1 MKSVTTAAV
10 AAVVGLAWVGV
21 LRGEDWVPAEQWLP
35 QSYWLVLEIPSLAQA
50 QKSFQTTALHDIWT
64 EPDVQAAV
72 KGLRDVV
79 GDKLPPEGFVKKH
92 LGVKLRDFT
101 SLFAGQ
107 VCLALGMSPESLEKE
122 IPTFVLVADL
132 GENVARFNEV
142 VRTVVGKIREQEE
155 VEHHVE
161 KVNGREFHTLGPAGD
176 DPLVYTF
183 VGRALLAS
191 WSRPELE
198 RLAPRVGKR
207 QPDSLAQGA
216 MWRHVVTQD
225 RDTAPFLRSCF
236 DMSKVLDFLRTLTTA
251 EQLGEYS
258 RRDVEQ
264 TLRVVDVL
272 GLKGLRFFVSSLSA
286 RGRGL
291 ENRGALAFSAP
302 RKGVL
307 KAILP
312 KGVPDTTLAFVPQN
326 VNSMAAGTIDLG
338 LAWDSVTAGLRAATE
353 GPQRYDHLMGGLRG
367 FEQQLQLSIRNDLL
381 GAMGPTFAVFVQ
393 PGGAGLL
400 GGLTGLVIVAEC
412 PAPQKLDAAIQK
424 LCSLG
429 AGHFQLQTIPGEVP
443 VRYLQFG
450 QQMPIGITPSY
461 AIANGHVVIG
471 LMSQTV
477 RSILARVKAGGPS
490 VLDNPAFQQAMA
502 GMPAERLS
510 LQFCDTKSSLPAMY
524 NGLLPLVQTISRVTG
539 IQINAALL
547 PPSEV
552 IAKHLFPAGSV
563 TYGEDGMLK
572 WRDYSPA
579 GPLSYLSTGHS
590 SSTAA
595 MLAGMLLPALT
606 RSRADA
612 RKMKCRSNLRRIGIA
627 GVQYLDQKGEQK
639 WFPRKLEDLVT
650 AKIIDE
656 PTVFICPC
664 TDDKPQ
670 PGKFVCS
677 YESAFDR
684 LGVRTD
690 DSVPGDLLHTWDK
703 LGNHDAGRHVCF
715 MDGHVEFL
723 TEAQFQE
730 ALKRLD
736 EYGAKLKQERGVK

>member
-1 MKSVTTAAV
+1 MKSVTAAAV
-10 AAVVGLAWVGV
+10 AAVVGLAWAGV

-35 QSYWLVLEIPSLAQA
+35 QSYWLVVEVPSLAQA
-50 QKSFQTTALHDIWT
+50 RKSFQTTALHDIWT

-72 KGLRDVV
+72 KGLRDAV

-92 LGVKLRDFT
+92 LGVELRDVT

-122 IPTFVLVADL
+122 IPMFVLVADL
-132 GENVARFNEV
+132 GENVARFKEV
-142 VRTVVGKIREQEE
+142 VGTVVGRIREQAD

-161 KVNGREFHTLGPAGD
+161 KVNGREFYTLGPAGD

-191 WSRPELE
+191 WSRPALE

-216 MWRHVVTQD
+216 MWRQVVAQD
-225 RDTAPFLRSCF
+225 RDTVPFLRSCF
-236 DMSKVLDFLRTLTTA
+236 DVTKIFDFLKTLTTA
-251 EQLGEYS
+251 EQMGEYD
-258 RRDVEQ
+258 RQDVEKA
-264 TLRVVDVL
+264 LRVMDAI
-272 GLKGLRFFVSSLSA
+272 GLRGLRFFVSSLSA
-286 RGRGL
+286 RGKGL

-307 KAILP
+307 KAVLP
-312 KGVPDTTLAFVPQN
+312 KRVPDATLAFVPQN
-326 VNSMAAGTIDLG
+326 VNSVVAGTIDLSV
-338 LAWDSVTAGLRAATE
+338 AWDSVMAGLRTASE
-353 GPQRYDHLMGGLRG
+353 GTVAYNPLMSGLRG

-381 GAMGPTFAVFVQ
+381 GALGPTFSVFVQ
-393 PGGAGLL
+393 PGGGRLL

-412 PAPQKLDAAIQK
+412 PAPQKLDAVIQK

-490 VLDNPAFQQAMA
+490 VLGNPAFQQAMA

-524 NGLLPLVQTISRVTG
+524 NGLLPLVLEIRRATG
-539 IQINAALL
+539 IRINTALL

-552 IAKHLFPAGSV
+552 IARHLFPAGAV
-563 TYGEDGMLK
+563 TYEEDGMLK

-579 GPLSYLSTGHS
+579 GPLSYLSTGQGS
-590 SSTAA
+590 GT
-595 MLAGMLLPALT
+595 AGMLTGMLSL
-606 RSRADA
+606 SRLRASTL
-612 RKMKCRSNLRRIGIA
+612 KMKCRSNLRQIGIA
-627 GVQYLDQKGEQK
+627 GVQYLDQKGDQK

-650 AKIIDE
+650 AKIIRE